1 MPNPPFQLCLG
12 WFLASACACTVLM
25 AAPSVMAEDANT
37 EITQRGEELDAAAFF
52 SDLVTRYREMT
63 GYVEDTEVEQETS
76 DPETGDPPV
85 RTRTRIRAE
94 ITDGRLRVERPGLLD
109 DAVRTV
115 VGESVGLEDGESA
128 SESDLWLLPHM
139 ALRFTDSV
147 LQNFR
152 AGVEQ
157 PFAPVEAEL
166 VSLNDRDLVRIE
178 LRSGDGFGIADGATF
193 ELFVDPDRMLVERV
207 EGQQMLAS
215 GLAFRTSLKIDP
227 LHVREPG
234 DADSSEG
241 KPASSQP
248 EDRQLTTRPD
258 KSRAG

>member
-12 WFLASACACTVLM
+12 WLLASMCACSVLM
-25 AAPSVMAEDANT
+25 AAPLVAAEDGGT
-37 EITQRGEELDAAAFF
+37 EISQRGEELNASAFF
-52 SDLVTRYREMT
+52 ADLVTRYREMT

-76 DPETGDPPV
+76 DLETGDPPV

-115 VGESVGLEDGESA
+115 VGESIGLEDGESA

-139 ALRFTDSV
+139 SLRFTDSV

-166 VSLNDRDLVRIE
+166 VNLNDRDLVRLE

-193 ELFVDPDRMLVERV
+193 ELFVDPDRMIIERV
-207 EGQQMLAS
+207 EGQQMLSS

-234 DADSSEG
+234 DDDSPDD
-241 KPASSQP
+241 KPVNSP
-248 EDRQLTTRPD
+248 PDDRQLTTRPD
-258 KSRAG
+258 QSRAG